1 MNTRLART
9 SAAAGV
15 LAIVLWILGIAVTN
29 AMSDKIPH
37 NPTDQQ
43 LLTWVQGNSVSILFG
58 GWFFMLGCLAFVWF
72 AAALRD
78 RLVAAEGGTAM
89 FSSLAFAGAAIAA
102 GFGMLTQAGDVGAA
116 IDKDNISAA
125 TAGTMHHVSDM
136 FFVCAELAVILFFV
150 GTAIVALQ
158 TGALPKWWAFFAI
171 LIAIVLVIGPIGW
184 AALIFGLP
192 IWTLGTTWLLLRPAS
207 AARRTM
213 EPVTG

>member
-1 MNTRLART
+1 MTNRLARA

-37 NPTDQQ
+37 DPTDQQ
-43 LLTWVQGNSVSILFG
+43 LLTWIQGNSNSILLG

-72 AAALRD
+72 AATLRD

-89 FSSLAFAGAAIAA
+89 FSSLAFAGAAIGAA
-102 GFGMLTQAGDVGAA
+102 FGMLTQAGDVGAA

-150 GTAIVALQ
+150 GTAIVSLQ
-158 TGALPKWWAFFAI
+158 TRALPKWWALFAI

-192 IWTLGTTWLLLRPAS
+192 IWTLGTTWILLRPAPV
-207 AARRTM
+207 ARRTM
-213 EPVTG
+213 EPATS